1 MAVTGVQKW
10 PCPTCTY
17 NNWSSSVKCVLCGC
31 SRPNEITSR
40 ASVVKYRAP
49 VQGWSNKLAH
59 SQGSS
64 GACLT
69 QDIICADFNL
79 PPSSS
84 PNTVD
89 VQPHHHHKVSG
100 HGHGGKCKTKGG
112 KWTCAGCT
120 FSNWPNAGQC
130 TMCGTQRTRG
140 GLKHDPII
148 SAGGRSRDQ
157 SGRTP
162 HLSESILNYATSGV
176 GGAVGGAACHAGSL
190 DERAA
195 PSSSQDALLIQPV
208 AAKSKQNSRNGKR
221 TSSQQQTDNINN
233 VKKWKCHQ
241 CTYENWPRAVK
252 CIMCQLPRRRT
263 PSPPLSGGEER
274 DTTHFPPASVTTIP
288 QQQTMSRLTSLTTTA
303 TTRSPSSS
311 SNSSSPVHSRSS
323 SNSNE
328 TLVASQQRLSP
339 EVSNGSP
346 KAAGGVHVGGGG
358 SGGNGGG
365 NGSSRLIG
373 AYERENWGSLEI
385 VPSVQL
391 KSDSDEV
398 IKLSIRNYVF
408 WVLLSPHMGLGFSNA
423 FVLHCALVSQLY
435 SRVSVAV

>member
-1 MAVTGVQKW
+1 MAVTGIQKW

-17 NNWSSSVKCVLCGC
+17 NNWSSSIKCVLCGC

-59 SQGSS
+59 SQGST

-79 PPSSS
+79 PQSS
-84 PNTVD
+84 PNTMD
-89 VQPHHHHKVSG
+89 IQPHHHHKVSG
-100 HGHGGKCKTKGG
+100 HGHGGKCKTKG
-112 KWTCAGCT
+112 KWTCASCT
-120 FSNWPNAGQC
+120 FSNWPNTGQC
-130 TMCGTQRTRG
+130 TMCGTPRTRG

-148 SAGGRSRDQ
+148 SAGGRRDQ
-157 SGRTP
+157 SSRSP

-221 TSSQQQTDNINN
+221 TSSQQQADNINN

-252 CIMCQLPRRRT
+252 CIMCQSARRRT
-263 PSPPLSGGEER
+263 PSPPLSGGEDR
-274 DTTHFPPASVTTIP
+274 DTTQLTPASITP
-288 QQQTMSRLTSLTTTA
+288 QQQQAMSRLASPTA
-303 TTRSPSSS
+303 TTHSPSSS
-311 SNSSSPVHSRSS
+311 SNSSSPIHSRSS

-328 TLVASQQRLSP
+328 MLAVSQQRLSP
-339 EVSNGSP
+339 EVSHGSP
-346 KAAGGVHVGGGG
+346 KAAGGVGGGGGGGGGGG
-358 SGGNGGG
+358 SSNVGS

-385 VPSVQL
+385 VPSAQL

-398 IKLSIRNYVF
+398 SSLTFVFCFGLSFRF
-408 WVLLSPHMGLGFSNA
+408 
-423 FVLHCALVSQLY
+423 LV
-435 SRVSVAV
+435 

>member
-17 NNWSSSVKCVLCGC
+17 NNWSSSIKCVLCGC

-79 PPSSS
+79 PQSSL
-84 PNTVD
+84 NTMD

-100 HGHGGKCKTKGG
+100 HSHGGKCKTKG
-112 KWTCAGCT
+112 KWTCASCT
-120 FSNWPNAGQC
+120 FSNWPNTGQC

-148 SAGGRSRDQ
+148 SAGGRRDQ
-157 SGRTP
+157 SSRSP

-176 GGAVGGAACHAGSL
+176 GGAVGGAACHARSL

-208 AAKSKQNSRNGKR
+208 AAKSKQNSRNGKH
-221 TSSQQQTDNINN
+221 TSSQQQADNINN

-263 PSPPLSGGEER
+263 PSPPLSGGEDR
-274 DTTHFPPASVTTIP
+274 DTTQFPPASVTP
-288 QQQTMSRLTSLTTTA
+288 QQQHASSRLASLTTT
-303 TTRSPSSS
+303 THSPSSS
-311 SNSSSPVHSRSS
+311 SNSSSPIHSRSS

-328 TLVASQQRLSP
+328 MLAVSQQRLSP

-346 KAAGGVHVGGGG
+346 KAAGGVGGGGGGGG
-358 SGGNGGG
+358 SNGGS

-373 AYERENWGSLEI
+373 AYERENWDSLEI
-385 VPSVQL
+385 VPSAQL

-398 IKLSIRNYVF
+398 SSLR
-408 WVLLSPHMGLGFSNA
+408 
-423 FVLHCALVSQLY
+423 FVLDYH
-435 SRVSVAV
+435 

>member
-17 NNWSSSVKCVLCGC
+17 NNWSSSIKCVLCGC

-49 VQGWSNKLAH
+49 VQGWSNKLAL

-69 QDIICADFNL
+69 SDIICADFNL
-79 PPSSS
+79 PQSSL
-84 PNTVD
+84 NTLD
-89 VQPHHHHKVSG
+89 VQSHHHHKISG
-100 HGHGGKCKTKGG
+100 HGHGAKCKTKG
-112 KWTCAGCT
+112 KWTCGSCT

-140 GLKHDPII
+140 GIKHDPII
-148 SAGGRSRDQ
+148 SAGGRRDQ
-157 SGRTP
+157 SRSP
-162 HLSESILNYATSGV
+162 HHSESILNYATSGV
-176 GGAVGGAACHAGSL
+176 GGAVGGVACHAGSL

-208 AAKSKQNSRNGKR
+208 VAKSKQNSRNGKR
-221 TSSQQQTDNINN
+221 TSSQQQADNINN
-233 VKKWKCHQ
+233 AKKWKCHQ
-241 CTYENWPRAVK
+241 CTYENWPRAMK
-252 CIMCQLPRRRT
+252 CIMCQLSRRRT

-274 DTTHFPPASVTTIP
+274 DTNSTQFPPTSVAP
-288 QQQTMSRLTSLTTTA
+288 QQQAMSRLASLTTT
-303 TTRSPSSS
+303 TTHSLSSS
-311 SNSSSPVHSRSS
+311 SNSSSPIHSRSS

-328 TLVASQQRLSP
+328 MLAVSQQRMSP
-339 EVSNGSP
+339 DVSNGSP
-346 KAAGGVHVGGGG
+346 KEPGGMGGGG
-358 SGGNGGG
+358 SNSGGTG
-365 NGSSRLIG
+365 GSSRLIG
-373 AYERENWGSLEI
+373 VYERENWASLEV

-398 IKLSIRNYVF
+398 SFCVLFLRLS
-408 WVLLSPHMGLGFSNA
+408 LLWF
-423 FVLHCALVSQLY
+423 LH
-435 SRVSVAV
+435 SR

>member
-40 ASVVKYRAP
+40 ASVVKYRSSP

-79 PPSSS
+79 PQSSAL
-84 PNTVD
+84 NTMDVH

-100 HGHGGKCKTKGG
+100 HSHGGKCKTKGG
-112 KWTCAGCT
+112 KWTCASCT

-140 GLKHDPII
+140 GPKHDPII
-148 SAGGRSRDQ
+148 SAGGRSRGDHQ
-157 SGRTP
+157 GSRTSS
-162 HLSESILNYATSGV
+162 HHSESILNYATSGV

-195 PSSSQDALLIQPV
+195 PSSSSQDALLIQPV
-208 AAKSKQNSRNGKR
+208 ATKSKQNSRNGKR
-221 TSSQQQTDNINN
+221 ISSQQQQADNINN

-263 PSPPLSGGEER
+263 PSPPLSGGEGER
-274 DTTHFPPASVTTIP
+274 DTTQFPPSSVTTP
-288 QQQTMSRLTSLTTTA
+288 QQQAMSRLASLTTTS
-303 TTRSPSSS
+303 TTTTTTTHSPSSS
-311 SNSSSPVHSRSS
+311 SNSSSPIHSRSS

-328 TLVASQQRLSP
+328 MLASVSQHRLSP

-346 KAAGGVHVGGGG
+346 KAAGGVGGGG
-358 SGGNGGG
+358 SGGS

-373 AYERENWGSLEI
+373 VYERENWGSLEI

-398 IKLSIRNYVF
+398 SSIATTSAFCMTLCSR
-408 WVLLSPHMGLGFSNA
+408 LLCNA
-423 FVLHCALVSQLY
+423 FVLHCALS
-435 SRVSVAV
+435 